1 MPQEQGTRESR
12 EECVARMLR
21 SGASWSTIEEE
32 CGVSRSTISR
42 IKNRIEGGDKGAAG
56 SVLWDAELAAKA
68 IKLIKEGK
76 ARTPADLVEQLGI
89 PVPQATELFNA
100 AATAMRMTIYDIV
113 ELSRKLDK
121 MKNEASNLIRELG
134 ERIREVS
141 NANEKL
147 SNVIPILLEKEKA
160 LEDVVK
166 KADSELRELNRLLNS
181 EKLEEAK
188 KIGVE
193 AVNLYYMLLDSSAT
207 LTIIGLTKAVT
218 CEHFDLFTRQCEV
231 RKHIIGLGQ
240 MVGGDLYPAEGIH
253 RVIDLATDVAVCAY
267 CPYYKQRSLES
278 LIELSKQAQA
288 RKQSSGR

>member
-21 SGASWSTIEEE
+21 SGASWRMIEEE

-42 IKNRIEGGDKGAAG
+42 IKRRIEGGNKGATG
-56 SVLWDAELAAKA
+56 SILWDAELNAKA

-160 LEDVVK
+160 LEDAVK

-181 EKLEEAK
+181 EKLKEAK
-188 KIGVE
+188 EIGVE
-193 AVNLYYMLLDSSAT
+193 AVGLYYTLLDSSAT

-218 CEHFDLFTRQCEV
+218 CEHFDPFTRQCEV
-231 RKHIIGLGQ
+231 RKHIIGLGR

-253 RVIDLATDVAVCAY
+253 RVIDLATDAAVCAY

>member
-1 MPQEQGTRESR
+1 MAREQSTRESR

-21 SGASWSTIEEE
+21 SGASWRMIQEE

-42 IKNRIEGGDKGAAG
+42 IKRRIEGGDRGAAG
-56 SVLWDAELAAKA
+56 SVLWDAELNAKA

-76 ARTPADLVEQLGI
+76 ARTPADLVEQLKI

-134 ERIREVS
+134 ERIRKVS

-160 LEDVVK
+160 LEDAVK

-181 EKLEEAK
+181 EKLKEAK
-188 KIGVE
+188 EIGVE
-193 AVNLYYMLLDSSAT
+193 AVGLYYTLLDSSAT

-218 CEHFDLFTRQCEV
+218 CEHFDPFTRLCEV
-231 RKHIIGLGQ
+231 RKHIIGLGR